1 MEYKDTDV
9 DQSECL
15 LYLTGHY
22 DNLVAVLTNQNVCY
36 ILQVIMIIVLRC

>member
-1 MEYKDTDV
+1 MEHKDSDV
-9 DQSECL
+9 DQSEFL

-36 ILQVIMIIVLRC
+36 ILQVIMIIWLLC